1 MSPNPPLPAQ
11 HQLSLALRQ
20 RGERVGVRGS
30 GTLQPWSLL
39 LPLTLAL
46 SPQAGRGETRG
57 ICGMLRVLAIA
68 LALLSSTAVVSAAD
82 LTFDL
87 KIQGGRVPP
96 NMRLVRVK
104 QGDAVKLR
112 WTSDRPIVLHLHGYD
127 IENKVEPG
135 IVSEMA
141 FVARATGR
149 FSVEEHKSD
158 AKGGHSHGEAAL
170 VRIEVLPR

>member
-1 MSPNPPLPAQ
+1 MLLGVVPA
-11 HQLSLALRQ
+11 
-20 RGERVGVRGS
+20 
-30 GTLQPWSLL
+30 
-39 LPLTLAL
+39 
-46 SPQAGRGETRG
+46 TR
-57 ICGMLRVLAIA
+57 
-68 LALLSSTAVVSAAD
+68 AAD

-87 KIQGGRVPP
+87 RIVGGRVAQS
-96 NMRLVRVK
+96 MRLVRVK

-127 IENKVEPG
+127 IERKVEPG
-135 IVSEMA
+135 AVAEMS

-149 FSVEEHKSD
+149 FSVEEHKPD